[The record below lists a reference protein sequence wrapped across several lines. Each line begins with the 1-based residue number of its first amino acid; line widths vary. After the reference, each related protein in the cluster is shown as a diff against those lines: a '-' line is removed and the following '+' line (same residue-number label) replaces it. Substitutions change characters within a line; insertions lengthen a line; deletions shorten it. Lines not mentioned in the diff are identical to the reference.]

1 MTALGVSWDDATETQ
16 FYATRADHEV
26 FASDGL
32 HRLEELV
39 RPGLRWFF
47 SRPPITSLHLE
58 VDARGLTHETWL

>member
-1 MTALGVSWDDATETQ
+1 
-16 FYATRADHEV
+16 V

-32 HRLEELV
+32 QRLEELV

-58 VDARGLTHETWL
+58 VDVRGLTRETWL